1 MRLPIGYALAYP
13 GRLRTPFGSIDWA
26 ALSVLEFEPPDRVTF
41 PCLDLAFRAGRAG
54 DLAPAWLNAA
64 NEVAVDAFLTGR
76 IGWAAI
82 AAVVESTLDR
92 YEPPGSGDA
101 GRSVED
107 VLEADA
113 SARRVAGRVVAARE
127 TV

>member
-1 MRLPIGYALAYP
+1 
-13 GRLRTPFGSIDWA
+13 
-26 ALSVLEFEPPDRVTF
+26 VLEFEPPDRVTF

-113 SARRVAGRVVAARE
+113 SARRVAGRVVAGRE